1 MTITLKVNTL
11 ERKTL
16 VIFRL
21 GLCKST
27 SKNYEFYALQ
37 FKNFRLLEN
46 WVNFSLGLQNVLG
59 SINL

>member
-16 VIFRL
+16 VIFCL
-21 GLCKST
+21 VLCKNT
-27 SKNYEFYALQ
+27 FKNYEFYALQ

-46 WVNFSLGLQNVLG
+46 WANFSLGLQNVLG
-59 SINL
+59 SIKL